1 MFLAGSKACQML
13 LDDIE
18 STNSIRVLTILIS
31 LQVELF
37 QSKKFCS
44 QYVSGQLILSLLL
57 ASKKNR

>member
-31 LQVELF
+31 LPSRAFSKQKVLF
-37 QSKKFCS
+37 PICFGPANFKFT
-44 QYVSGQLILSLLL
+44 SGLE
-57 ASKKNR
+57 KE